1 MVRARHGE
9 SRPADHNFRLTL
21 RAHGT
26 RRVDDVTTEKATQR
40 DPKRMASGPR
50 REQLMDA
57 AARQIVVQGF
67 LPLPLEGLARSA
79 QVSKALVYVHFPT
92 QYDLANAILARELD
106 ALFAAGL
113 DEASRG
119 DVLETVAVECAT
131 IYFEHVRRWGPLL
144 HIILSDLYMAR
155 RHDRATLGRR
165 DAVMR
170 RLARMARRHIRLPA
184 NEIIAGINI
193 ILAIPEEAGALA
205 FLGEVDTAVA
215 RDMCRT
221 LTISA
226 LKGLAS
232 CAPNAKPDRP
242 RPL

>member
-1 MVRARHGE
+1 
-9 SRPADHNFRLTL
+9 
-21 RAHGT
+21 
-26 RRVDDVTTEKATQR
+26 VDDVTTEKAPQR
-40 DPKRMASGPR
+40 DQKRMGAGPR
-50 REQLMDA
+50 RDQLMDA

-67 LPLPLEGLARSA
+67 LPLPMEGLARSA
-79 QVSKALVYVHFPT
+79 QVSKALIYVHFPT

-106 ALFAAGL
+106 VLFAAGL

-119 DVLETVAVECAT
+119 DTLEKVAVDCAT

-155 RHDRATLGRR
+155 RHDRETISRR

-170 RLARMARRHIRLPA
+170 RLARHVRRRIRLPMD
-184 NEIIAGINI
+184 EIVAGLYI

-205 FLGEVDTAVA
+205 FLGEVDPAVA

-221 LTISA
+221 LTLSA
-226 LKGLAS
+226 LNGLA
-232 CAPNAKPDRP
+232 ANVKR
-242 RPL
+242 

>member
-1 MVRARHGE
+1 
-9 SRPADHNFRLTL
+9 
-21 RAHGT
+21 
-26 RRVDDVTTEKATQR
+26 VDDVTTDKSAPREQ
-40 DPKRMASGPR
+40 KRMAAGPR
-50 REQLMDA
+50 REQLLDA

-67 LPLPLEGLARSA
+67 LPLPIEGLARSA
-79 QVSKALVYVHFPT
+79 QVSKALIYVHFPT

-119 DVLETVAVECAT
+119 DSLEKVAVDCAA

-155 RHDRATLGRR
+155 RHDRETIARR

-170 RLARMARRHIRLPA
+170 RLVRLVRRNIRLPVD
-184 NEIIAGINI
+184 EVIAGLNI
-193 ILAIPEEAGALA
+193 ILAIPEEAGSLV
-205 FLGEVDTAVA
+205 FLGEVDTDVA

-221 LTISA
+221 LTVSS
-226 LKGLAS
+226 LKGLA
-232 CAPNAKPDRP
+232 ANAKR
-242 RPL
+242 

>member
-1 MVRARHGE
+1 
-9 SRPADHNFRLTL
+9 
-21 RAHGT
+21 
-26 RRVDDVTTEKATQR
+26 VDDVTPDKPIAQR
-40 DPKRMASGPR
+40 DPKRMPAGSR
-50 REQLMDA
+50 RGHLMDA

-67 LPLPLEGLARSA
+67 LPLPIEGLARSA
-79 QVSKALVYVHFPT
+79 EVSKALIYVHFPT
-92 QYDLANAILARELD
+92 QYDLANAILTRELD

-119 DVLETVAVECAT
+119 DNLEKVAVDCAT

-155 RHDRATLGRR
+155 RHDRVAIARR

-170 RLARMARRHIRLPA
+170 RLVRLVRRHIRLPLD
-184 NEIIAGINI
+184 EITAGLNI
-193 ILAIPEEAGALA
+193 ILAIPEEAGALV

-226 LKGLAS
+226 LKGLA
-232 CAPNAKPDRP
+232 ANVR
-242 RPL
+242 R